1 MPTVISNDLYNVN
14 TIQYGGGPPG
24 ATGPAGTAV
33 GFAEWQPGPAT
44 YNQYNIVS
52 YEGILYYWIGPDVGN
67 SGSPPPIDPIRWEL
81 VVGGIGATGA
91 ASTVAGATG
100 LSGATGVGL
109 TGATG
114 ISDVP
119 GATGLSGASGIGET
133 GATGIGETG
142 ATGVSVTGA
151 SGIAGA
157 TGVGLTGATGVSITG
172 ATGSAGATGVG
183 VAAITTFT
191 TSSTDQV
198 VVETI
203 NASTQR
209 SVKFEMQAN
218 TSSQFQASELRLLVD
233 LPNIYLTE
241 YGSIGES
248 LGTFKT
254 YYSPASNDYSS
265 PYINNGGLSVWN
277 GTTLTIYTIHNE
289 VIQGLFS
296 MYAGDTF
303 TFNGGAAT
311 ATLSSV
317 FTEVSTG
324 IYEATT
330 DENRSPPLLLSRI
343 QWTGTGNIELRYTPF
358 NAVTTLRYIKTEI
371 SV

>member
-1 MPTVISNDLYNVN
+1 
-14 TIQYGGGPPG
+14 
-24 ATGPAGTAV
+24 
-33 GFAEWQPGPAT
+33 
-44 YNQYNIVS
+44 
-52 YEGILYYWIGPDVGN
+52 
-67 SGSPPPIDPIRWEL
+67 
-81 VVGGIGATGA
+81 
-91 ASTVAGATG
+91 
-100 LSGATGVGL
+100 
-109 TGATG
+109 
-114 ISDVP
+114 
-119 GATGLSGASGIGET
+119 
-133 GATGIGETG
+133 
-142 ATGVSVTGA
+142 
-151 SGIAGA
+151 
-157 TGVGLTGATGVSITG
+157 
-172 ATGSAGATGVG
+172 
-183 VAAITTFT
+183 
-191 TSSTDQV
+191 
-198 VVETI
+198 
-203 NASTQR
+203 
-209 SVKFEMQAN
+209 
-218 TSSQFQASELRLLVD
+218 LRLLVD

-254 YYSPASNDYSS
+254 YYSSASNDYSS

-303 TFNGGAAT
+303 TFNGEAAT

-330 DENRSPPLLLSRI
+330 AENRSPPLLLSRI

>member
-24 ATGPAGTAV
+24 ATGAQGATGTQGASGV
-33 GFAEWQPGPAT
+33 GETGAT
-44 YNQYNIVS
+44 
-52 YEGILYYWIGPDVGN
+52 GVG
-67 SGSPPPIDPIRWEL
+67 ET
-81 VVGGIGATGA
+81 GATGA
-91 ASTVAGATG
+91 DSTVPGATGEQGASGVGETGATGADSTVPGATGEQGASGVGETGATGADSTVPGATGSQGASGVQGATGVSVTGATG

-114 ISDVP
+114 
-119 GATGLSGASGIGET
+119 
-133 GATGIGETG
+133 
-142 ATGVSVTGA
+142 VSVTGA
-151 SGIAGA
+151 TGIAGA
-157 TGVGLTGATGVSITG
+157 TGVGVD
-172 ATGSAGATGVG
+172 
-183 VAAITTFT
+183 AITTFT

-330 DENRSPPLLLSRI
+330 AENRSPPLLLSRI
-343 QWTGTGNIELRYTPF
+343 QWTGTGNIELRYTPV
-358 NAVTTLRYIKTEI
+358 NAVTTLRYIKAEI

>member
-1 MPTVISNDLYNVN
+1 MAKILSGKVKKIPSTEVSDDRYNFIQLSETEPDLGVPSSNGYVLSSDTN
-14 TIQYGGGPPG
+14 
-24 ATGPAGTAV
+24 
-33 GFAEWQPGPAT
+33 
-44 YNQYNIVS
+44 
-52 YEGILYYWIGPDVGN
+52 GN
-67 SGSPPPIDPIRWEL
+67 RQWVEL
-81 VVGGIGATGA
+81 QS
-91 ASTVAGATG
+91 STV
-100 LSGATGVGL
+100 
-109 TGATG
+109 
-114 ISDVP
+114 
-119 GATGLSGASGIGET
+119 
-133 GATGIGETG
+133 
-142 ATGVSVTGA
+142 
-151 SGIAGA
+151 
-157 TGVGLTGATGVSITG
+157 
-172 ATGSAGATGVG
+172 
-183 VAAITTFT
+183 TFT

-248 LGTFKT
+248 LGTFQT

-330 DENRSPPLLLSRI
+330 AENRSPPLLLSRI

-358 NAVTTLRYIKTEI
+358 NAVTILRYIKTEI

>member
-24 ATGPAGTAV
+24 ATGA
-33 GFAEWQPGPAT
+33 Q
-44 YNQYNIVS
+44 
-52 YEGILYYWIGPDVGN
+52 
-67 SGSPPPIDPIRWEL
+67 
-81 VVGGIGATGA
+81 GATGTQG
-91 ASTVAGATG
+91 ASGIGET
-100 LSGATGVGL
+100 GATGVGL

-114 ISDVP
+114 ADSTVP
-119 GATGLSGASGIGET
+119 GATGT
-133 GATGIGETG
+133 QG

-157 TGVGLTGATGVSITG
+157 TGVGLTGATGVSVTG
-172 ATGSAGATGVG
+172 ATGSAGATGIG
-183 VAAITTFT
+183 VSAITTFT
-191 TSSTDQV
+191 TSSTNQV

-248 LGTFKT
+248 LGTFKA

-330 DENRSPPLLLSRI
+330 AENRSPPLLLSRI